1 MNLRILD
8 IKGVKIILV
17 ILRTAIGWH
26 FLYEGIAKLLTPSWT
41 SYDFLSVSKW
51 IFSGFFHW
59 IASNPQVLK
68 VVDFLNIWGLILI
81 GLGLFLGI
89 FTRFSS
95 IMGAIL
101 LIFYY
106 LANPPFIGMDYG
118 VPVEGNYLIIDKN
131 FIEFVVLCI
140 FIVIP
145 AGLLPGIQRI
155 TGILI
160 SRIRNVKLSKDK
172 ITGQPQKETYLVR
185 RELIKNLAVLPFFGG
200 FFAALNRKR
209 AWISYEEKFLKETDA
224 ITGATIKTFDFTS
237 LKDLKAQIPHA
248 KIAGEDFSRLI
259 LGGNLIGGWAHARD
273 LLYVSKLVK
282 AYFHDEKVFATFSL
296 AEKCGINAFLTN
308 PVLCRVINEY
318 WRRDIGK
325 IKFISDC
332 GGENL
337 ADGVKMSIDNGASA
351 CYVHGG
357 IADDLVSK
365 GRVNEIAEAVELIR
379 KNGLPAGVGGHLLE
393 TVRACVDYGIKPDFW
408 MKTFHHTNYWSANK
422 DNQNDNIWCTNPEE
436 TKEYMRNLEQPW
448 IAFKTLAAGAIHPD
462 EGFRYAFENGADFIC
477 VGMYDFQLVDDVN
490 IASAVLNSDIKRERP
505 WRA

>member
-1 MNLRILD
+1 MNFKIFN
-8 IKGVKIILV
+8 IKGIQLVLV

-41 SYDFLSVSKW
+41 AYNYLSVSKW

-68 VVDFLNIWGLILI
+68 VVDILNIWGLILV

-101 LIFYY
+101 LMLYY

-118 VPVEGNYLIIDKN
+118 MPVEGNYLIIDKN
-131 FIEFVVLCI
+131 LIELLVLCI
-140 FIVIP
+140 FIIIP
-145 AGLLPGIQRI
+145 SGTLPGINRI
-155 TGILI
+155 I
-160 SRIRNVKLSKDK
+160 RIIMDRIHKVKLSKDT
-172 ITGQPQKETYLVR
+172 ITGQPQKEPLLIR

-200 FFAALNRKR
+200 FFVALNRKR

-224 ITGATIKTFDFTS
+224 VTGATIKTFDFTS

-248 KIAGEDFSRLI
+248 KIAREDFSRLI

-318 WRRDIGK
+318 WRRDIGN

-337 ADGVKMSIDNGASA
+337 TDGVKMSIDNGASA

-365 GRVNEIAEAVELIR
+365 GKVNEIAEAVELIR

-393 TVRACVDYGIKPDFW
+393 TIKACVDYGIDPDFW

-422 DNQNDNIWCTNPEE
+422 ENQNDNIWCTNPEE
-436 TKEYMRNLEQPW
+436 TREFMKTLKQPW
-448 IAFKTLAAGAIHPD
+448 IAFKTLAAGAIHPE

-490 IASAVLNSDIKRERP
+490 IAADILNSDLKRERP